1 MKKLVTI
8 FDINNLEKLSEFAD
22 GFLVGNES
30 FSARLTKSFSID
42 EVNTIIKQANDLN
55 KEVFLNVNQ
64 MFTDQQLD
72 VFKEQLLM
80 VNTDGLTGIIV
91 ADLGTMILLESMGL
105 NNKVVY
111 NPETLLTNEIDF
123 NFLSSNNILGAYIA
137 KEITVE
143 EVISIGKNKKYQM
156 FMVGH
161 GHLNM
166 FYSKRYLL
174 DNYSELINK
183 ADSYYTNSQTLKIV
197 EPKRADSPFPIL
209 QDEAGTHV
217 FRSKVMNSFPFFND
231 LSSVVDYFII
241 DTIFK
246 DDNYGYEI
254 LKMYSNC
261 DLNQADALKV
271 KYDETWDEGF
281 LNNKTY
287 YKRKVK

>member
-22 GFLVGNES
+22 GFLVGNEA
-30 FSARLTKSFSID
+30 FSARQTKSFSVD
-42 EVNTIIKQANDLN
+42 EINSIIEKSKSLK

-72 VFKEQLLM
+72 IFKEQLLTI
-80 VNTDGLTGIIV
+80 NTKDLTGIIV
-91 ADLGTMILLESMGL
+91 ADLGTMILLESMDL
-105 NNKVVY
+105 ATKVVY

-123 NFLSSNNILGAYIA
+123 NYLSANNILGAYIA

-143 EVISIGKNKKYQM
+143 EVTKIGKAKKYQM

-174 DNYSELINK
+174 DNYSELIEK
-183 ADSYYTNSQTLKIV
+183 AESYSNLQTLKIV

-209 QDEAGTHV
+209 QDKAGTHV
-217 FRSKVMNSFPFFND
+217 FRSKVMNSFPFYND

-254 LKMYSNC
+254 LKMYSNN
-261 DLNQADALKV
+261 DVSNIETLKTN
-271 KYDETWDEGF
+271 YDESWDEGF

>member
-22 GFLVGNES
+22 GFLVGNEA
-30 FSARLTKSFSID
+30 FSARQTKSFSVD
-42 EVNTIIKQANDLN
+42 EINSIIEKSKSLK

-72 VFKEQLLM
+72 IFKEQLLTI
-80 VNTDGLTGIIV
+80 NTKDLTGIIV
-91 ADLGTMILLESMGL
+91 ADLGTMILLESMDL
-105 NNKVVY
+105 ATKVVY

-123 NFLSSNNILGAYIA
+123 NFLSANNILGAYIA

-143 EVISIGKNKKYQM
+143 EVTKIGKAKKYQM

-174 DNYSELINK
+174 DNYSELIEK
-183 ADSYYTNSQTLKIV
+183 AESYSNLQTLKIV

-209 QDEAGTHV
+209 QDKAGTHV
-217 FRSKVMNSFPFFND
+217 FRSKVMNSFPFYND

-254 LKMYSNC
+254 LKMYSNN
-261 DLNQADALKV
+261 DVSNIETLKTN
-271 KYDETWDEGF
+271 YDESWDEGF